1 MFFEGV
7 GLNALILTLKIILI
21 NFSLS
26 SMDKIFFLLI
36 IFFPFYCGKTKRG
49 NRGRKERWLTHRIA
63 THQKSPRIY
72 FATP

>member
-7 GLNALILTLKIILI
+7 GRNALILTLKIILI

-36 IFFPFYCGKTKRG
+36 IFFLFIVVKQRGEIEEGKRDG
-49 NRGRKERWLTHRIA
+49 
-63 THQKSPRIY
+63 
-72 FATP
+72 